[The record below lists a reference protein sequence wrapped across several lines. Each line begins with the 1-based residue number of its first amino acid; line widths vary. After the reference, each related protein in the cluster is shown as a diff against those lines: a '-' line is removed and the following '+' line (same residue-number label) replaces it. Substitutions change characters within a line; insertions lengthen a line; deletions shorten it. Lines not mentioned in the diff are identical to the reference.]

1 MSDFIDTKQQQESLL
16 SSVLDMVRV
25 SDGDFTTIGQLG
37 KASSDRETLQLMV
50 NRISL
55 HPQGKKAFESH
66 ARLGVIDLEVLRK
79 LSENTLGYLY
89 AEHMLSNQIK
99 PLQTQPAENDHQFL
113 GTHIAE
119 THDIWHVVTGSKIDI
134 LGEIQLEAFYVAQ
147 LEVSRFWLA
156 LLTKNLLK
164 ALVYDIEIAT
174 QYMEALTKGWIMG
187 KKAEPLF
194 GVDWNTLWD
203 APIEQVRDSFNITD
217 V

>member
-1 MSDFIDTKQQQESLL
+1 MSDFIDIKQQQESLL
-16 SSVLDMVRV
+16 SSVLDMVRA
-25 SDGDFTTIGQLG
+25 SDGDFTAIGQLG

-66 ARLGVIDLEVLRK
+66 ARLGVIDLEELRK

-99 PLQTQPAENDHQFL
+99 PLQTQPAENDYQFL

-203 APIEQVRDSFNITD
+203 APIELVRDSFNITD

>member
-66 ARLGVIDLEVLRK
+66 ARLGDIDLEELRK
-79 LSENTLGYLY
+79 LPENTLGYLY

-147 LEVSRFWLA
+147 LDWLA

-164 ALVYDIEIAT
+164 ALVYDIEIAA

-194 GVDWNTLWD
+194 GVDWNTLWN
-203 APIEQVRDSFNITD
+203 APIEQVRDSFNIAD